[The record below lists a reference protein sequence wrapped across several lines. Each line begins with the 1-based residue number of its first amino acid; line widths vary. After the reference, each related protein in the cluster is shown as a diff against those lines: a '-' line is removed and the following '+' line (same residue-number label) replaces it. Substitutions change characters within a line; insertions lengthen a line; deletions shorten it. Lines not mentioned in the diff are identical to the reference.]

1 MIKGG
6 RLKRKKYEN
15 KKLMEIGEEEE
26 KKIEKSYKKDF
37 LRNDLES
44 CQA

>member
-15 KKLMEIGEEEE
+15 KKLMETGEEEE
-26 KKIEKSYKKDF
+26 KKSYKKDF